1 MMAHPAYQ
9 QARPP
14 FTSGVVCGLLFVC
27 LVHAGI
33 PIGFLVMSPALGAAN
48 TRMFGVRPDEPER
61 IREGPP
67 LIEARFMRLG
77 TPRDP
82 RRLPT
87 KNTRAPSAAQTA
99 PVPTSGVAVST
110 QREHTPPTKRRDPR
124 FIPNDVRVD
133 ALQRLGDRAQQL
145 SDRAPARPVE
155 GVSAEQGGTLG
166 GTETD
171 PSRAQAG
178 SVYAGT
184 LRRLFQGAWERP
196 PNSSGLSTSAR
207 IVITSDGRFGDLTIS
222 RSSGN
227 PDFDRTVQNVLSRF
241 SGRAAPPVPED
252 EAEHF
257 LGRARPMI
265 FRGR

>member
-1 MMAHPAYQ
+1 MALAAYH
-9 QARPP
+9 QARPA
-14 FTSGVVCGLLFVC
+14 FTPGVVCGLLFVVV
-27 LVHAGI
+27 VHAGI
-33 PIGFLVMSPALGAAN
+33 PIGLLMTAPILEAGNDRV
-48 TRMFGVRPDEPER
+48 FGVRPDEPER
-61 IREGPP
+61 ILEGPP

-87 KNTRAPSAAQTA
+87 KNTRAPAATQTA

-110 QREHTPPTKRRDPR
+110 ERNPTPPTKRRDPR
-124 FIPNDVRVD
+124 FVPSDVRVD

-145 SDRAPARPVE
+145 SDREQPRQVE

-196 PNSSGLSTSAR
+196 PNSSGLSCSAR
-207 IVITSDGRFGDLTIS
+207 ITITSDGRFGDLSIT

-227 PDFDRTVQNVLSRF
+227 PEFDRTVENVLQRF